1 MAAFRGGRDAAVASS
16 MPCVVVVD
24 NGNNQKQQS
33 YPAEE
38 RAVELAET
46 IHRDNSNGKM
56 EKKDRRGVG
65 SGVGIGVGDD
75 DDAPSFAVG

>member
-1 MAAFRGGRDAAVASS
+1 

-24 NGNNQKQQS
+24 NGNNQKQRS
-33 YPAEE
+33 CPAEE

-46 IHRDNSNGKM
+46 IHRDNGNGKR
-56 EKKDRRGVG
+56 EKKDCRGGG